1 MNTTVEISG
10 QELHVLLDKA
20 AAYLQMHAATNES
33 FALET
38 DYYALIPTSE
48 WDTLENTQTVIGSL
62 FDDVAELKRVAK
74 GRIPFSSVD
83 LDRLSSV
90 LRAVSQLINPV

>member
-20 AAYLQMHAATNES
+20 AGYLQAATNEP

-38 DYYALIPTSE
+38 DYYALIPTPE
-48 WDTLENTQTVIGSL
+48 WETLENAQTVIGSL

-83 LDRLSSV
+83 LDRLASV
-90 LRAVSQLINPV
+90 LRAVSQLLNPV